1 MKKTILIAA
10 MALISMIAVS
20 CGNAD
25 ENKESPTP
33 AAQSAQSQTSEVNKG
48 EYSQIPQS
56 AEKALSVASKHAS
69 KAYAQDGDR
78 SYGYKGTKQVN
89 GSECY
94 CFSVFDKT
102 EENTHHVADIA
113 VEAGGSKVFA
123 CDDGKTEFKAV
134 EAANTTKGFS
144 AAK

>member
-78 SYGYKGTKQVN
+78 SYGYKCTKKVN

-102 EENTHHVADIA
+102 DENTHHVADIA